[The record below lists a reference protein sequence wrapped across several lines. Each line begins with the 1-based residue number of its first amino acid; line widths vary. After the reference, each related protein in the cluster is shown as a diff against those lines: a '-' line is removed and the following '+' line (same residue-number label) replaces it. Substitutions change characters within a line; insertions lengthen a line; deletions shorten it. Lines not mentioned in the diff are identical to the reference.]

1 VIHGCCAGGNT
12 SSHLKPDRRV
22 SSDGTRGGKL
32 NFLIVDDHPG
42 TRTMLRSVLEDLMRS
57 LPGPVACQIRECHS
71 GEEAVGLCGT
81 YVPDFITVD
90 LRMSGMSGLLCVRH
104 LRALHPATQ
113 IAVVTQFDND
123 ALRVHAR
130 QAGADIYIPKD
141 NLEPLRR
148 YVQLM
153 ITTLQS

>member
-1 VIHGCCAGGNT
+1 MI
-12 SSHLKPDRRV
+12 
-22 SSDGTRGGKL
+22 
-32 NFLIVDDHPG
+32 
-42 TRTMLRSVLEDLMRS
+42 RSVLEDLMRS
-57 LPGPVACQIRECHS
+57 LPGQVACQIRECIS
-71 GEEAVGLCGT
+71 GEEAIGMCGT
-81 YVPDFITVD
+81 YVPDFITMD
-90 LRMSGMSGLLCVRH
+90 LRMDGMSGLTCVRH

-148 YVQLM
+148 HVL
-153 ITTLQS
+153 LLAASSSV